1 MQKLNITLPNNNN
14 NNDKVVNITSED
26 QFKQFLRD
34 ADKKGQVVLGLY
46 KGGIFA
52 PIFLIS
58 LNKIDGYKTFWWTEG
73 HKKEGLEGN
82 FNDYNYIVVDKMDF
96 N

>member
-14 NNDKVVNITSED
+14 KIVNITSED

-34 ADKKGQVVLGLY
+34 ADKKGQVVLGFY

-52 PIFLIS
+52 PIFLIT
-58 LNKIDGYKTFWWTEG
+58 LNVVNGYKTFWW
-73 HKKEGLEGN
+73 KKGISEFEGN
-82 FNDYNYIVVDKMDF
+82 FNDYNYIVIDKSDF